1 MRSESSSSMDEL
13 SDKFARDFGLRP
25 QGKSA
30 PMSASKTEAVGL
42 REGSYSAG
50 SSRST
55 ARSGRNPTST
65 NDPFVSDSGA
75 GISDDYVFV
84 GVLGSSN
91 SSSRGRSATS
101 SSQTSLDVIF
111 DGLADST
118 TKTSSA
124 LPVYDKPVYDD
135 DIFDGAPGP
144 KNSSSSKYEGIFSSI
159 LSGSGHVSTPPFA
172 DLLQNFQKQ
181 MPESKGR
188 SDGKSLEKEEQNIS
202 EFDELISGFS
212 KNSQLKDR
220 FNAFAQSTT
229 ASFGMFFVAFAM
241 FQWLMRGEAPEARH
255 QKPDAST
262 ATPATNK
269 AEAPFIVLESVST
282 SAYSSSGLFSDPLE
296 NIRRPVSSKA
306 MHSTSKRIFADSN
319 TFDGASKS
327 VTSSSDKIDERY
339 KESSFLDDFQTK
351 SSSYDELG
359 TEPPHPSF
367 TYVFDNIMP
376 KVEVRKFDDLHSPT
390 GRNGPNTDTH
400 ERNTTRDQA
409 PKIYRHTE
417 TRDDVWLTVSEVPLH
432 TQPTNAPPP
441 SRQPPLL
448 VIKHTRFNVDAKTND
463 NEPLQ
468 QFTHS
473 HPYDRSSINRF
484 PLDNLEDFA
493 MSKSK
498 AYAMHNEDIFN
509 SVELNQKISAAAAMK
524 DRGEAKFQHGE
535 ELMEREYDTIFS
547 RNHEYAHQEK
557 NGKKKLDGK
566 DLGGTERVE
575 RLDQERLQKE
585 REDREEE
592 KRLEKERE
600 QELEKE
606 REKARQVAERAIREA
621 RERAAAEARQKAEK
635 AAAEARQRAE
645 RAAVQRAAAEA
656 RERAATLARERAE
669 KAAAEVR
676 EKAAIEAREK
686 ASFEARERATTEA
699 RERAAAE
706 ARERAAAEA
715 RERAA
720 AEARERD
727 EKAAAEAR
735 EKVNVARERAAV
747 ERAAA
752 EARQRAQRA
761 AVERAA
767 AEARERTAA
776 VAREK
781 AAAAAAREEQK
792 EENDLESFFGMSS
805 RATSAPKQRST
816 TSETMFEVKVQNR
829 GSSDGSLRTASGSS
843 STVRK
848 ASSSAN
854 IVDDL
859 SSIFGGESEE
869 RRRARLERHQRTQE
883 RAVKALAEKNERDLQ
898 IQKEQAERHRI
909 AETLDIEIK
918 RWAAGKE
925 GNLRALLS
933 SLQYVSSHS
942 IWLNVLP
949 MLLKKHYCIKS
960 SKADL
965 LSDYHCFNSP
975 ICFGGDDRFLCFG
988 RFKEGG
994 VARRVRKGDA
1004 RFVDAEL
1011 CLVFFLNLF
1020 ALLFEARDQGL
1031 STNLR
1036 CLVLWP
1042 ECGWQPVSLTDLI
1055 TGAAVKKVY
1064 RKSTLCIHPD
1074 KVQQKG
1080 ATLQQKYIAEK
1091 VFDLLKKPPTTAG
1104 KNDTGCGLT
1113 VDMAEAPKQKMRG
1126 RGHGTEATAGDGVI
1140 DGATWLGQATT
1151 QARKTRGGAPALATR
1166 EGRG

>member
-1 MRSESSSSMDEL
+1 MDEL
-13 SDKFARDFGLRP
+13 SDNFARDFGLRP

-50 SSRST
+50 SSWST

-101 SSQTSLDVIF
+101 SSPTSL
-111 DGLADST
+111 DGLADFT

-124 LPVYDKPVYDD
+124 LPIYDKPVYDD
-135 DIFDGAPGP
+135 DIFDGAPGL
-144 KNSSSSKYEGIFSSI
+144 KNSSSAKYEDVFSSI

-172 DLLQNFQKQ
+172 DLLQSFQKQ

-188 SDGKSLEKEEQNIS
+188 SDGRSLEKEEQNIS
-202 EFDELISGFS
+202 EFDELISGFGR
-212 KNSQLKDR
+212 NSPLKDR
-220 FNAFAQSTT
+220 
-229 ASFGMFFVAFAM
+229 
-241 FQWLMRGEAPEARH
+241 EAPEAGR
-255 QKPDAST
+255 QKPDASA
-262 ATPATNK
+262 ATPSTNK
-269 AEAPFIVLESVST
+269 AEDPFVVLESVST
-282 SAYSSSGLFSDPLE
+282 SAYSSSGLSSDPLE
-296 NIRRPVSSKA
+296 SIGRPVSSKN
-306 MHSTSKRIFADSN
+306 MHSTSKRIFAN
-319 TFDGASKS
+319 RNAFDGNSKS
-327 VTSSSDKIDERY
+327 VTTSSDEIDERH
-339 KESSFLDDFQTK
+339 KERSFLDDFQTK

-359 TEPPHPSF
+359 TEPPHHSF

-376 KVEVRKFDDLHSPT
+376 KVEVRKFDDLHSPI
-390 GRNGPNTDTH
+390 GRSGPHTDTH
-400 ERNTTRDQA
+400 ERNTTGDQA
-409 PKIYRHTE
+409 PNIYRHTE
-417 TRDDVWLTVSEVPLH
+417 TGDDVWLTVSEVPLR

-441 SRQPPLL
+441 SRPPPPL
-448 VIKHTRFNVDAKTND
+448 VIKYTRFNVDAKTKD

-468 QFTHS
+468 QFGHS
-473 HPYDRSSINRF
+473 HPYDTSSIKRF

-509 SVELNQKISAAAAMK
+509 SVELNQKFSAAAAM

-535 ELMEREYDTIFS
+535 EVMEREYDTIFS
-547 RNHEYAHQEK
+547 RNHEYAQQERNEK
-557 NGKKKLDGK
+557 INFEGK
-566 DLGGTERVE
+566 DLGGMERVE

-585 REDREEE
+585 REDREEA
-592 KRLEKERE
+592 KRLEMERE

-656 RERAATLARERAE
+656 RERAAALARERAE

-686 ASFEARERATTEA
+686 ASLEARERAATEARERATADARERAAAET

-706 ARERAAAEA
+706 ARERAVAEA
-715 RERAA
+715 RERA
-720 AEARERD
+720 

-767 AEARERTAA
+767 AEARERAA
-776 VAREK
+776 AAAREK
-781 AAAAAAREEQK
+781 VAAAAAREEQK
-792 EENDLESFFGMSS
+792 EENDLESFFGMGS

-816 TSETMFEVKVQNR
+816 SSETTFEVKVQNR
-829 GSSDGSLRTASGSS
+829 GGSDGSLRTASGSS

-848 ASSSAN
+848 PSSSAN

-859 SSIFGGESEE
+859 SSIFGAPPLSGEFQDIEGETEE

-883 RAVKALAEKNERDLQ
+883 RAIKALAEKNERDLQ

-933 SLQYVSSHS
+933 TLH
-942 IWLNVLP
+942 
-949 MLLKKHYCIKS
+949 H
-960 SKADL
+960 
-965 LSDYHCFNSP
+965 
-975 ICFGGDDRFLCFG
+975 
-988 RFKEGG
+988 
-994 VARRVRKGDA
+994 
-1004 RFVDAEL
+1004 
-1011 CLVFFLNLF
+1011 
-1020 ALLFEARDQGL
+1020 
-1031 STNLR
+1031 
-1036 CLVLWP
+1036 VLWS

-1064 RKSTLCIHPD
+1064 RKATLCIHPD

-1091 VFDLLKKPPTTAG
+1091 VFDLLK
-1104 KNDTGCGLT
+1104 
-1113 VDMAEAPKQKMRG
+1113 EAWNKFNS
-1126 RGHGTEATAGDGVI
+1126 EE
-1140 DGATWLGQATT
+1140 LF
-1151 QARKTRGGAPALATR
+1151 
-1166 EGRG
+1166 

>member
-135 DIFDGAPGP
+135 DIFDGPPGL

-220 FNAFAQSTT
+220 
-229 ASFGMFFVAFAM
+229 
-241 FQWLMRGEAPEARH
+241 EAPEARH

-282 SAYSSSGLFSDPLE
+282 SAYSSSCLFSDPLE

-686 ASFEARERATTEA
+686 ASFEARERAAT
-699 RERAAAE
+699 E

-776 VAREK
+776 AAREK

-816 TSETMFEVKVQNR
+816 ASETMFEVKVQNR

-859 SSIFGGESEE
+859 SSIFGAPPSSGEFQDIEGETEE

-933 SLQYVSSHS
+933 SLQYV
-942 IWLNVLP
+942 
-949 MLLKKHYCIKS
+949 
-960 SKADL
+960 
-965 LSDYHCFNSP
+965 
-975 ICFGGDDRFLCFG
+975 
-988 RFKEGG
+988 
-994 VARRVRKGDA
+994 
-1004 RFVDAEL
+1004 
-1011 CLVFFLNLF
+1011 
-1020 ALLFEARDQGL
+1020 
-1031 STNLR
+1031 
-1036 CLVLWP
+1036 LWP

-1091 VFDLLKKPPTTAG
+1091 VFDLLK
-1104 KNDTGCGLT
+1104 
-1113 VDMAEAPKQKMRG
+1113 EAWNKFNS
-1126 RGHGTEATAGDGVI
+1126 EE
-1140 DGATWLGQATT
+1140 LF
-1151 QARKTRGGAPALATR
+1151 
-1166 EGRG
+1166 